1 MADSVNEVQRRSMR
15 TAMEALVTCPDCEL
29 ELLQALVDKFNST
42 DNKIAGYAGASEWT
56 SKL

>member
-42 DNKIAGYAGASEWT
+42 DNKIAGYAGASE
-56 SKL
+56 